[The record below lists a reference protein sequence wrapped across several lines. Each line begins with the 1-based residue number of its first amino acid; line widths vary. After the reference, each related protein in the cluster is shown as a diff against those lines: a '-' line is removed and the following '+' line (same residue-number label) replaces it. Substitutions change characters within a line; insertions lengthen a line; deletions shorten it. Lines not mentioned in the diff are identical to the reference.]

1 MTDID
6 SSSGD
11 APTVDQQELVSLAS
25 DLISIPSVNPPG
37 DLEAITT
44 YVVDFL
50 EAHGISTKT
59 YETEPSWPN
68 IVAHLGNPD
77 DGPTLVLNGHT
88 DVVPANAEQ
97 WAWDPFA
104 GTVEDG
110 MIRGRGAS
118 DMKGGL
124 AGIIYAMA
132 TLAKADVELSGAVVL
147 AIVPDEESGGK
158 YGTEWLIESGHLPDA
173 DAALIAE
180 PSGSDTITIGQKGS
194 LWLTIENQGSPTH
207 GSLAP
212 FHGESAILPLTK
224 LAQELQSLS
233 DEPIDQSDLIA
244 ETVRAHSEDGIVDA
258 FGVEEA
264 RHALNHT
271 TINVGTIEGG
281 SKVNVVPETASM
293 SIDIRIPIGRTVDE
307 TLSAVENAIDA
318 VDDGLTYE
326 IQKASEPNFTAHDEG
341 LVETLQTAGA
351 IHGEQPDPRLMW
363 ASSDARY
370 FRNQGIPTVQ
380 YGPAETDG
388 IHSIDEQVS
397 IDELTQMT
405 TVYIEFVQQFVGE

>member
-1 MTDID
+1 M
-6 SSSGD
+6 
-11 APTVDQQELVSLAS
+11 DQQDVVSLAS

-37 DLEAITT
+37 DLEKITT
-44 YVVDFL
+44 YVINYLKD
-50 EAHGISTKT
+50 HGLSAET
-59 YETEPSWPN
+59 YEAESGWPN
-68 IVAHLGNPD
+68 IVAKLGDPSG
-77 DGPTLVLNGHT
+77 GPTLILNGHT

-97 WAWDPFA
+97 WEWDPFA

-110 MIRGRGAS
+110 MIQGRGAS

-124 AGIIYAMA
+124 AGIIYAMGK
-132 TLAKADVELSGAVVL
+132 LAEADVELSGAVVL

-158 YGTEWLIESGHLPDA
+158 YGTEWLVESGHLPDA
-173 DAALIAE
+173 DAALVAE
-180 PSGSDTITIGQKGS
+180 PSSADTITTGQKGS
-194 LWLTIENQGSPTH
+194 LWLTVESQGSPTH

-212 FHGESAILPLTK
+212 FHGESAILPLTQ

-233 DEPIDQSDLIA
+233 GEPVDQSDLIA
-244 ETVRAHSEDGIVDA
+244 DSVRAHSKDGIVDA
-258 FGVEEA
+258 FGVKEA
-264 RHALNHT
+264 TQALDHT

-307 TLSAVENAIDA
+307 TLAAVEDAIDT
-318 VDDGLTYE
+318 VDGGLTYE
-326 IQKASEPNFTAHDEG
+326 IQKASEPNFTAHDDE
-341 LVETLQTAGA
+341 LVQTLQASAG
-351 IHGEQPDPRLMW
+351 EVFDKQPDPRLMW

-380 YGPAETDG
+380 YGPAETEG

-397 IDELTQMT
+397 VQELTGMAA
-405 TVYIEFVQQFVGE
+405 VYLEFIQRFMGE